1 MTAVFASWRYD
12 GDQAYADLTR
22 MGGALARFGPDSHDE
37 WDGGSVAVGR
47 RLKAVLPEDRNLTE
61 IYERGRRYAVAAD
74 VHLTERDD
82 LIQQLGLG
90 DAAMEMSDAAVVGE
104 AIERW
109 DEAAFDRIYGSFA
122 IIAWDV
128 SEKRFLLAR
137 DHLGLKPLYYRLSDE
152 GLLVASMP
160 AGIHAIPGVEMAP
173 DIEQYQ
179 RVLRDVPMAPGGTV
193 FVGINRVM
201 PGRYVVVANKKAESV
216 RYWTPD
222 LTPLELPSHADYTA
236 RMGALL
242 DQAVAANLRGAGH
255 LIAAHL
261 SAGFDSSTV
270 VAVAAEQL
278 AATST
283 RIVAYT
289 AVPKPGDFGHLM
301 VQHLPDE
308 GDISAETAAMY
319 PNVEHVRVYPDR
331 GTLENL
337 DRNASMYPA
346 PVRNLCNLTWND
358 AINDLARNRGINIL
372 LQGSMGNISISDAGI
387 QALPELLAAGKF
399 KAWFRVARGL
409 VRNDWMRWRGVVWNS
424 VSQYAPLPVWRMIQG
439 ATGRP
444 PSETRRFSLLRSE
457 RYDVVTETVRQEQSP
472 DNPYEQIDLDEW
484 ERGTTS
490 NLNSRLSV
498 LSADI
503 GGFWKAQLGEWGID
517 CRDPTADRRLLE
529 FSFRIPIEHLIW
541 DGEPRALL
549 RTVMAGR
556 LPKSVLDNRKRGLQ
570 SADWH
575 DALARSA
582 DEVAHEVE
590 RMAMYDPLA
599 ELIDL
604 DRIAELGR
612 SMPPIGSEEWRAQD
626 VELNYRL
633 TLLRSI
639 SVGSHMRRTARSNY

>member
-1 MTAVFASWRYD
+1 MTAIFASWRFE

-22 MGGALARFGPDSHDE
+22 MGGALARFGPDGHDE
-37 WDGGSVAVGR
+37 WDGGGIALGR
-47 RLKAVLPEDRNLTE
+47 RLKAVLPEDRSLTE
-61 IYERGRRYAVAAD
+61 VYERGRRYAVVAD

-82 LIQQLGLG
+82 LIDQLGLG
-90 DAAMEMSDAAVVGE
+90 AAAAMMSDAAIVAD

-109 DEAAFDRIYGSFA
+109 DEKAFDKIYGSFA
-122 IIAWDV
+122 IVAWDITG
-128 SEKRFLLAR
+128 KRLLLAR
-137 DHLGLKPLYYRLSDE
+137 DHLGLKPLYYRLAEE

-173 DIEQYQ
+173 DIDQYQ

-193 FVGINRVM
+193 FAGINRVM
-201 PGRYVVVANKKAESV
+201 PGRYVVVADKKVESL

-222 LTPLELPSHADYTA
+222 LTPLELPRHSDYVA
-236 RMGALL
+236 GMRDLL
-242 DQAVAANLRGAGH
+242 DKAVAANLRGAGPV
-255 LIAAHL
+255 IAAHL

-270 VAVAAEQL
+270 VAIAAEQL
-278 AATST
+278 AETPT

-289 AVPKPGDFGHLM
+289 AVPKSNDFGHLM

-308 GDISAETAAMY
+308 GDIAAETAAMY
-319 PNVEHVRVYPDR
+319 PNIDHVRVYPDR

-346 PVRNLCNLTWND
+346 PIRNLCNLTWND
-358 AINDLARNRGINIL
+358 AINDLARNRGIGIL

-387 QALPELLAAGKF
+387 QALPELFAAGKL

-409 VRNDWMRWRGVVWNS
+409 VRNDWMRWRGVIWNS
-424 VSQYAPLPVWRMIQG
+424 VAQYVPLGMWRAIQG
-439 ATGRP
+439 ATGRT
-444 PSETRRFSLLRSE
+444 PSQARRFSLLRPE
-457 RYDVVTETVRQEQSP
+457 RYDAVTETVRQEQSS
-472 DNPYEQIDLDEW
+472 DNPFEQIDLDEW
-484 ERGTTS
+484 DRGTAS
-490 NLNSRLSV
+490 NLDGRLTV

-517 CRDPTADRRLLE
+517 CRDPTGDRRLLE
-529 FSFRIPIEHLIW
+529 FSFRIPIEHMIW

-604 DRIAELGR
+604 DRIAELGKA
-612 SMPPIGSEEWRAQD
+612 MPPIGSEEWRAED